1 MDPGGEPCLA
11 GLLLGTGRFFKSS
24 LAAAMIAA
32 MTTLPRHPSAP
43 AGRAT
48 EPPAAG
54 RPRPRKLW
62 LLLTLVIYPII
73 TTLETVADPILRH
86 LARAEQFAL
95 VVPVMVAVMVWA
107 ALPFLHRHFGGWMA
121 R

>member
-1 MDPGGEPCLA
+1 MS
-11 GLLLGTGRFFKSS
+11 LLGTGRFFNSS
-24 LAAAMIAA
+24 LAGAMIAA

-43 AGRAT
+43 AAHAA
-48 EPPAAG
+48 EPAAPAAG

-73 TTLETVADPILRH
+73 TTLETAADPILGH
-86 LARAEQFAL
+86 LTRPEQFAL
-95 VVPVMVAVMVWA
+95 VVPVMVAVMVWVA
-107 ALPFLHRHFGGWMA
+107 IPFLHRHFGGWMA

>member
-1 MDPGGEPCLA
+1 M
-11 GLLLGTGRFFKSS
+11 LGTGRFFNSS
-24 LAAAMIAA
+24 LVGAMIAA

-43 AGRAT
+43 AA
-48 EPPAAG
+48 PAAG

-73 TTLETVADPILRH
+73 TTLETAADPILRH
-86 LARAEQFAL
+86 LTRAEQFAL
-95 VVPVMVAVMVWA
+95 LVPVMVAVMVWVA
-107 ALPFLHRHFGGWMA
+107 IPFLHRHFGGWMA